1 MNGLIKNKSLK
12 TDNHSCFISRLYI
25 TFKQKIKE
33 IGVINLGRLCDL

>member
-1 MNGLIKNKSLK
+1 MNKLIKNKSLK
-12 TDNHSCFISRLYI
+12 TDNHSCFTSGLYI